1 MVPDL
6 PGVTLDA
13 TAYTQV
19 NDTDAKIAQL
29 ISGGVVQLNTNLSA
43 KFTNAEVDASN
54 VDTVISAAGTTG
66 TVDFTNVTKI
76 VGVGED
82 VGGILDFARKAN
94 FGHAIDV
101 DLTDTTEIGAK
112 DLTDSQ
118 AQLSGGK
125 IISSTIPSVTGS
137 DAEIGAL
144 GDAITATNISI
155 GNPAVTITGTA
166 TVANILKIA
175 TPTSGKITASVDAST
190 AIATLKTLPAEDNA
204 LTIAIA
210 ADGGGHAAADITAVD
225 ARTTEKVDASAVT
238 KVSGTSGE
246 IDAFLAADV
255 TRPADYDI
263 TASGTLSASK
273 VNEYVTASGSGIVT
287 ANVSDTAAN
296 AKTLTSGGTD
306 QINLVISN
314 DTGATDAAD
323 LNAVDAKTAVKLD
336 ATLVTSIT
344 GSASDLAALEA
355 AVSATP
361 ATVDLK
367 ADVAVE
373 VSDGAS
379 VSLINDLAAMTA
391 GDVTANASSNA
402 FADFSGL
409 SSASTDKITIQL
421 TDASLN
427 AVDLF
432 ATGGG
437 GDSGLATK
445 TGELLDLTGVA
456 EIKGTVLELKTLI
469 GKEGSEVSLNTST
482 VKLTV
487 TGGEVVTIGGTDY
500 DTATAL
506 DIKALADFT
515 GGLVDATAIDIV
527 KGVAAAI
534 SAVEAL
540 NDDAQLSIGD
550 VAQVIYAAQPSD
562 DTMYASAIRQ
572 LAADNSSGTVDLA
585 LVNTIKGSYAD
596 IREILISD
604 TGTASPNIDMAGAKA
619 YNLVV
624 VTEGTPDVA
633 GSVDT
638 VAKVNELIDGANGGK
653 VTVTVTE
660 TDADQLKTI
669 KVGAGSNDLTISVA
683 GASHVA
689 GTLNTI
695 DSVTALQVTT
705 TEITDISGA
714 ADKVALAL
722 SSTGLDLNGKD
733 INANVN
739 SGTASLTQIN
749 DINGDNGTGTVTAT
763 LANTTDLADMVDV
776 VNGLTT
782 GIGDSIAITL
792 KAESVSSTDLVTLER
807 KTGLQIDAKA
817 ATTITGPYAE
827 VKAVLD
833 DTRNY
838 DFTDAD
844 YNVTTSHLTTS
855 LTADEL
861 ITISGMTS
869 GLVTA
874 TSVNT
879 VTGAVDKLLTVAN
892 RNDGSDLLLK
902 ADYDATIDV
911 SGGTTAAAADL
922 KVILLDTTGTV
933 TADGLTD
940 ISGEAA
946 DVDAVQTEVSFS
958 HAGDDYTVTIADS
971 ANDLT
976 VGEINDIA
984 GRTSGVVTATATSN
998 DIDDYNGTNATL
1010 TTGSNDA
1017 ITIVITNA
1025 SVDAADLKLLDGKT
1039 SVAIDAQ
1046 AVTNLTGTANEIA
1059 TIVSSSGV
1067 TLDGDFTATVSNE
1080 DGQAYVDAA
1089 DIVTIDTASSGT
1101 ITATGVTE
1109 MRGLADNIVSAA
1121 TSSEVTIDGDM
1132 LFNVTSG
1139 EADVAQINTL
1149 DALTS
1154 NVITATLSDNGA
1166 VTLATLKNANANNAL
1181 TITVTDT
1188 EVAASNLSKIDAATT
1203 VQVTATA
1210 VETLTGT
1217 LTAVNSILGAGGVSL
1232 TTAGVSAV
1240 AASLEDITVA
1250 AATVKNVDTLT
1261 DGDIAILQAT
1271 AITGSAADIAA
1282 VVSSGGVTHVSG
1294 TLQATVDAG
1303 SVDAADLITIDDN
1316 SGRIVL
1322 AAAATTMTGTASE
1335 IETVIGRTSGIEVAG
1350 TAAATVD
1357 DGTATIAQVKTID
1370 NGSRIVTAT
1379 VDSGVVADLIHGTT
1393 GLPDSAKN
1401 VLSITVTDTS
1411 AAAADLTALAGK
1423 TTTKV
1428 IVTDVATITGSAG
1441 DMVALYDAAA
1451 SDFTDLGSEALSVS
1465 GAAAATD
1472 LIALLSDTDQ
1482 NISVAGVTEVHGHRG
1497 EPRYSVVGN
1506 ARFDSLDHPRADP
1519 RGLRLVGECGRHYCV
1534 ARDDSGHGAVF
1545 RYS

>member
-1 MVPDL
+1 
-6 PGVTLDA
+6 
-13 TAYTQV
+13 
-19 NDTDAKIAQL
+19 
-29 ISGGVVQLNTNLSA
+29 
-43 KFTNAEVDASN
+43 
-54 VDTVISAAGTTG
+54 
-66 TVDFTNVTKI
+66 
-76 VGVGED
+76 
-82 VGGILDFARKAN
+82 
-94 FGHAIDV
+94 
-101 DLTDTTEIGAK
+101 
-112 DLTDSQ
+112 
-118 AQLSGGK
+118 
-125 IISSTIPSVTGS
+125 
-137 DAEIGAL
+137 
-144 GDAITATNISI
+144 
-155 GNPAVTITGTA
+155 
-166 TVANILKIA
+166 
-175 TPTSGKITASVDAST
+175 
-190 AIATLKTLPAEDNA
+190 
-204 LTIAIA
+204 
-210 ADGGGHAAADITAVD
+210 
-225 ARTTEKVDASAVT
+225 
-238 KVSGTSGE
+238 
-246 IDAFLAADV
+246 
-255 TRPADYDI
+255 
-263 TASGTLSASK
+263 
-273 VNEYVTASGSGIVT
+273 
-287 ANVSDTAAN
+287 
-296 AKTLTSGGTD
+296 
-306 QINLVISN
+306 
-314 DTGATDAAD
+314 
-323 LNAVDAKTAVKLD
+323 
-336 ATLVTSIT
+336 
-344 GSASDLAALEA
+344 
-355 AVSATP
+355 
-361 ATVDLK
+361 
-367 ADVAVE
+367 
-373 VSDGAS
+373 
-379 VSLINDLAAMTA
+379 
-391 GDVTANASSNA
+391 
-402 FADFSGL
+402 
-409 SSASTDKITIQL
+409 
-421 TDASLN
+421 
-427 AVDLF
+427 
-432 ATGGG
+432 
-437 GDSGLATK
+437 
-445 TGELLDLTGVA
+445 
-456 EIKGTVLELKTLI
+456 
-469 GKEGSEVSLNTST
+469 
-482 VKLTV
+482 
-487 TGGEVVTIGGTDY
+487 
-500 DTATAL
+500 
-506 DIKALADFT
+506 
-515 GGLVDATAIDIV
+515 
-527 KGVAAAI
+527 
-534 SAVEAL
+534 
-540 NDDAQLSIGD
+540 
-550 VAQVIYAAQPSD
+550 
-562 DTMYASAIRQ
+562 
-572 LAADNSSGTVDLA
+572 
-585 LVNTIKGSYAD
+585 
-596 IREILISD
+596 
-604 TGTASPNIDMAGAKA
+604 MAGAKA

-1393 GLPDSAKN
+1393 GLPDSTKN

-1482 NISVAGVTEVHGHRG
+1482 NISVAGVTKVTGTAANLDT
-1497 EPRYSVVGN
+1497 VVGN
-1506 ARFDSLDHPRADP
+1506 ARFTNWTTNNPTLEVSGTSASADDIASLVTTVGTAYSSLTDKIDASGISTFTGTASNVLTTLTSATVDEAANPNVTLSDSTVDAATLILVRAETSATVDVSTATTVSGEASDVNTVLAVGYVT
-1519 RGLRLVGECGRHYCV
+1519 GLGTEAVTLT
-1534 ARDDSGHGAVF
+1534 DTGAVAATTLSSIASRTTGTINASSVATVEGTADAVNTAYGIARISGLGNEAVTLSDTTLDASKLATTDGYTDGVVNVDAATTLEGSASAVAAAF
-1545 RYS
+1545 DANDANKSRDWARLAWTP